1 MTNQPIAAF
10 TGEYR
15 WLSNFWP
22 APVMLDGVV
31 YPTVEHAYVA
41 AKTTD
46 PAVRHQVLLC
56 IGPTSV
62 KRFGRTI
69 RLRDDW
75 DMTRLTVMADL
86 VWQKFQEPDLR
97 RRLINTTGR
106 ELIEGNTWND
116 TFWGVCNGVG
126 MNHLGR
132 IIMNIREHI
141 IRERAGP

>member
-1 MTNQPIAAF
+1 MTAEPITAF

-22 APVMLDGVV
+22 APVMLDGVM
-31 YPTVEHAYVA
+31 YPSVEHAYVA

-46 PAVRHQVLLC
+46 PAIRHQVLLC
-56 IGPTSV
+56 IGPTSA

-75 DMTRLTVMADL
+75 DQIKLQIMSDL
-86 VWQKFQEPDLR
+86 VWLKFREPDLR
-97 RRLINTTGR
+97 RRLIDTAGR

-126 MNHLGR
+126 HNHLGK
-132 IIMNIREHI
+132 ILMNIREHL
-141 IRERAGP
+141 IRECAGP